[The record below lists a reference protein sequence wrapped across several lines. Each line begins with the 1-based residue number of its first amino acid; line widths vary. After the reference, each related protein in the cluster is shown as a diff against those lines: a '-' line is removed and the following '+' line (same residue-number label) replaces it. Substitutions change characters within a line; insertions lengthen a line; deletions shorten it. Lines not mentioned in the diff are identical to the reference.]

1 MKKILKFYNLCFSII
16 VQNAPNLSMNFF
28 STNLKQRQ
36 DLKNLSTS
44 LKKRTKERSQMYKL
58 LNKNSI
64 NVAIVNKNAYWVH
77 NNTFYVA
84 KVDEFGEVDT
94 DNAKQIDVFSLSNRE
109 TKNLLKI
116 LDSLKER

>member
-1 MKKILKFYNLCFSII
+1 
-16 VQNAPNLSMNFF
+16 MNFF

-36 DLKNLSTS
+36 DLKNLSIS
-44 LKKRTKERSQMYKL
+44 MKKRTKEKSQMNKL
-58 LNKNSI
+58 LGKNSI
-64 NVAIVNKNAYWVH
+64 SVAIVNKNAYWVH

-84 KVDEFGEVDT
+84 KVDEFGEIDT
-94 DNAKQIDVFSLSNRE
+94 DNAKEIDVFSLSNRE

>member
-1 MKKILKFYNLCFSII
+1 
-16 VQNAPNLSMNFF
+16 MNFF

>member
-1 MKKILKFYNLCFSII
+1 
-16 VQNAPNLSMNFF
+16 MNFF

-36 DLKNLSTS
+36 DLKNLRISM
-44 LKKRTKERSQMYKL
+44 KKRTKEKSQMNKL
-58 LNKNSI
+58 LGKNSI
-64 NVAIVNKNAYWVH
+64 SVAIVNKNAYWVH

-84 KVDEFGEVDT
+84 KVDEFGEIDT
-94 DNAKQIDVFSLSNRE
+94 DNAKEIDVFSLSNRE